1 MCFCIGGRNAAG
13 GRDLCSTHTC
23 SPSSLMHIHLSVKV
37 CVCGEESRWAVQLE
51 LRVLCST
58 RGHVYYPW
66 RTPNW
71 IHSISRPPFSAVSFF
86 TLWRWGGV
94 KQSALWPAES
104 GRWCS
109 ISAWAS
115 ECCCP
120 SRAKTHCSVTHWSTA
135 TCKYTINNSKHGFP
149 LQLFASMLLPLLSL
163 ITIS

>member
-1 MCFCIGGRNAAG
+1 MFLWEKCSWRSRPLLHTHMLTFLSNAHPFVCESGGG
-13 GRDLCSTHTC
+13 
-23 SPSSLMHIHLSVKV
+23 
-37 CVCGEESRWAVQLE
+37 ESRWAVQLE

-86 TLWRWGGV
+86 TLWRGGGV
-94 KQSALWPAES
+94 KQSALWPSEC

-120 SRAKTHCSVTHWSTA
+120 SRAKTHFSVIYWLTA
-135 TCKYTINNSKHGFP
+135 TCWPIIINNSKHGFP
-149 LQLFASMLLPLLSL
+149 LQLFASMLLPFLSL
-163 ITIS
+163 ITMN

>member
-37 CVCGEESRWAVQLE
+37 CVWGGGESRWAVQLE

-86 TLWRWGGV
+86 TLWRGGGV
-94 KQSALWPAES
+94 KQSALWRMDDGAT
-104 GRWCS
+104 
-109 ISAWAS
+109 SAWAP

-120 SRAKTHCSVTHWSTA
+120 SRAETHFPVIYWSTA
-135 TCKYTINNSKHGFP
+135 TCWPIIIKNSKHGFP
-149 LQLFASMLLPLLSL
+149 LQLFACMLLPLLSL
-163 ITIS
+163 ITMN